1 MHISNYLET
10 IREIIV
16 KELDE
21 EDVSIALFGSF
32 AAGINT
38 EVSDI
43 DIAVIPKGKLK
54 RWKLSLLREKLE
66 ELAIPYVVDLVD
78 FSMVSESFKDTAL
91 QNVLWWRV

>member
-1 MHISNYLET
+1 MKKNYIET

-16 KELDE
+16 KELYE

-32 AAGINT
+32 AAGTNT

-43 DIAVIPKGKLK
+43 DIAVIPKGELK

-78 FSMVSESFKDTAL
+78 FSMVSESFKNTAL
-91 QNVLWWRV
+91 TNVLWWRV

>member
-1 MHISNYLET
+1 MEKYYIDT

-32 AAGINT
+32 AAGTNT

-43 DIAVIPKGKLK
+43 DVAVIPKGKFK

-78 FSMVSESFKDTAL
+78 FSMVSESFKNSAL
-91 QNVLWWRV
+91 TNVLWWKI

>member
-1 MHISNYLET
+1 MKKDYIET

-16 KELDE
+16 KELNE

-32 AAGINT
+32 AAGTNT

-43 DIAVIPKGKLK
+43 DIAVIPKGELK

-78 FSMVSESFKDTAL
+78 FSMVSESFKNTAL
-91 QNVLWWRV
+91 TNVLWWRV